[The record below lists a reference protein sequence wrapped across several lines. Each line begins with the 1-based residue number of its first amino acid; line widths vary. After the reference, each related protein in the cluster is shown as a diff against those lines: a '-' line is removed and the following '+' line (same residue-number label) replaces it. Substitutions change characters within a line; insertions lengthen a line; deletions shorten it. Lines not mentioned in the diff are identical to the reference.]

1 MTLVRRKALEISS
14 WATWLASP
22 GCKEW
27 AEGLEREVAFIPS
40 DWRALAWAIGSMRVV
55 LDRRQAPIGSL
66 AEVSAAA
73 QKLVERVRLGG
84 NIVVPLFQG
93 PQYLWMF
100 FLAKSWSER
109 VGCGLVVF
117 GSLLGGICLL
127 MERRRLK
134 PPYKDD
140 VYDDDVACAR
150 FYRTELYRYTSWLWI
165 QTSVV
170 LSYWAGIDLAMHCG
184 VRCRLVLSGVTVLA
198 WMVLLPAMFQARR
211 NNERRIEQLDALLA
225 ENDGA
230 TNSGA
235 ESR

>member
-1 MTLVRRKALEISS
+1 MTLVRRLAVRISGVVVRWS
-14 WATWLASP
+14 SP
-22 GCKEW
+22 GSKEW

-55 LDRRQAPIGSL
+55 LDRQQAPIRSL

-73 QKLVERVRLGG
+73 QKLVERVRVGG
-84 NIVVPLFQG
+84 YIVIPLLQG
-93 PQYLWMF
+93 PQYLWTF

-117 GSLLGGICLL
+117 GSLVSGICLL
-127 MERRRLK
+127 IERRRLK

-150 FYRTELYRYTSWLWI
+150 FYRGELGRYNSWLWI

-170 LSYWAGIDLAMHCG
+170 LSYWTGIDLAMHCG
-184 VRCRLVLSGVTVLA
+184 VRGRLVLCGLTGLA
-198 WMVLLPAMFQARR
+198 WLVLLPAMLQARR
-211 NNERRIEQLDALLA
+211 NNERRIEQLDELLA
-225 ENDGA
+225 ENG
-230 TNSGA
+230 
-235 ESR
+235 